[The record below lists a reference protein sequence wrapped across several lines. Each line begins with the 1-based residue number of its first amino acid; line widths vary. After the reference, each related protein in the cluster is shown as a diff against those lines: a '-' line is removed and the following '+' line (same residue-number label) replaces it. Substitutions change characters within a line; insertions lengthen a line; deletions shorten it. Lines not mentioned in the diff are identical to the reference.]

1 LRGFSGIGDIFKPK
15 GAAAKAVEGPG
26 AEVEVPGSWFAIGF
40 GAAALTCI
48 VLQFVLFSI
57 NPLMGILGTILAVVL
72 SMVTCRVTGET
83 DISPTGA
90 MGKMTQLTYAAISPG
105 QPVTNLMTAN
115 VTAGAAIHAADLL
128 TDLKSGYILGAKPRQ
143 QFWAQLFG
151 VAAGT
156 LFCVPAYNLLVP
168 KPEVLGTKFAAPG
181 ALVWK
186 ATAEALAKGL
196 DSIPPTALHLML
208 YTITFG
214 IIVTLLESFVPK
226 SRKWLPSP
234 TGLGLALVLP
244 FTNSFAIFLGS
255 VIGWAMF
262 RAKPEFAERHVITFS
277 SGLIAGESIMSVIVI
292 GLSVWL
298 GL

>member
-1 LRGFSGIGDIFKPK
+1 
-15 GAAAKAVEGPG
+15 
-26 AEVEVPGSWFAIGF
+26 
-40 GAAALTCI
+40 
-48 VLQFVLFSI
+48 
-57 NPLMGILGTILAVVL
+57 
-72 SMVTCRVTGET
+72 
-83 DISPTGA
+83 
-90 MGKMTQLTYAAISPG
+90 
-105 QPVTNLMTAN
+105 
-115 VTAGAAIHAADLL
+115 
-128 TDLKSGYILGAKPRQ
+128 
-143 QFWAQLFG
+143 
-151 VAAGT
+151 
-156 LFCVPAYNLLVP
+156 
-168 KPEVLGTKFAAPG
+168 
-181 ALVWK
+181 
-186 ATAEALAKGL
+186 
-196 DSIPPTALHLML
+196 ML